1 LGNRTW
7 EILKPNRLNKFQE
20 QTHQLENDLEL
31 IWKDFENDADYEKW
45 SSKLK
50 ELIRKFQEDFGKYV
64 KTV

>member
-7 EILKPNRLNKFQE
+7 EILKPNRLKKFQD